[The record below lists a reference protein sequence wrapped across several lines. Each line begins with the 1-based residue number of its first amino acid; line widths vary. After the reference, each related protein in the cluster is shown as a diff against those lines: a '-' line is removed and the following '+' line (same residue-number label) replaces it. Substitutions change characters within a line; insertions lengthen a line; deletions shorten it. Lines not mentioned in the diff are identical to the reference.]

1 MAEHFRQRLPNS
13 MSVTLA
19 MSAEPQFT
27 GPQLTEPQWMG
38 PAADSTSELSSPPA
52 LDPLTSV
59 PANAPAHAPSS
70 LSEAAPAP
78 ERQRLPPLVD
88 SHCHIVF
95 RNFDDDLDAVCDR
108 WRQAG
113 VRALVHACVE
123 PAEIPAIRALAD
135 RFPELRYAV
144 GVHPLDTGH
153 WLSDT
158 PSVLREA
165 ALADDRVVAI
175 GELGLDLFR
184 QSNLEEQLQ
193 MLRPQLDLASEL
205 DLPVI
210 IHCRDAA
217 EPMLVELRSR
227 AAAGRCPMG
236 VMHCW
241 GGTPAEMEAF
251 LELGM
256 FISFSGT
263 VTFPKAEDTHQ
274 CARQVPADRYLVE
287 TDCPFLAP
295 VPRRGKR
302 NEPAYVLSVAERVA
316 GLRGESL
323 EQVAGASTANA
334 QRLFRLPLDL
344 V

>member
-1 MAEHFRQRLPNS
+1 MA
-13 MSVTLA
+13 
-19 MSAEPQFT
+19 
-27 GPQLTEPQWMG
+27 
-38 PAADSTSELSSPPA
+38 
-52 LDPLTSV
+52 
-59 PANAPAHAPSS
+59 
-70 LSEAAPAP
+70 
-78 ERQRLPPLVD
+78 LPPLVD

-95 RNFDDDLDAVCDR
+95 RNFDEDLDAVRDR
-108 WRQAG
+108 WREAG

-153 WLSDT
+153 WQDDT
-158 PSVLREA
+158 TDVLRQA
-165 ALADDRVVAI
+165 AQADDRVVAI

-193 MLRPQLDLASEL
+193 VLRPQLDLAVEL

-217 EPMLVELRSR
+217 DPMLIELRSR
-227 AAAGRCPMG
+227 AAEGRCPTG

-241 GGTPAEMEAF
+241 GGTPAEMQAF
-251 LELGM
+251 LQLGL

-263 VTFPKAEDTHQ
+263 VTFPKAEDIHQ

-302 NEPAYVLSVAERVA
+302 NEPAFVLSVAERVA

-323 EQVAGASTANA
+323 TQVALTSTANA
-334 QRLFRLPLDL
+334 QRLFRLPVDT

>member
-1 MAEHFRQRLPNS
+1 
-13 MSVTLA
+13 MSVTTA
-19 MSAEPQFT
+19 KAPEPAFS
-27 GPQLTEPQWMG
+27 PPNDRA
-38 PAADSTSELSSPPA
+38 PAAGTALPSLVANASTVGLSSPTAP
-52 LDPLTSV
+52 DPL
-59 PANAPAHAPSS
+59 PAAVAGPRP
-70 LSEAAPAP
+70 
-78 ERQRLPPLVD
+78 LPPLVD

-95 RNFDDDLDAVCDR
+95 RNFDEDLDAVRDR
-108 WRQAG
+108 WREAG
-113 VRALVHACVE
+113 VTALVHACVE

-144 GVHPLDTGH
+144 GVHPLDSGH
-153 WLSDT
+153 WQSDT
-158 PSVLREA
+158 AAVLRQA
-165 ALADDRVVAI
+165 ALADQRVVAI

-193 MLRPQLDLASEL
+193 MLRPQLDLACEL

-217 EPMLVELRSR
+217 EPMLEELGAR
-227 AAAGRCPMG
+227 AAIGRCPGG

-251 LELGM
+251 LELGLY
-256 FISFSGT
+256 ISFSGT
-263 VTFPKAEDTHQ
+263 VTFTKAEATHQ

-316 GLRGESL
+316 ALRGESL
-323 EQVAGASTANA
+323 EQVARTSTANA
-334 QRLFRLPLDL
+334 QRLFRLPDDL